1 MDHCRP
7 LLRFWEE
14 RNGNDPMKNCVLSLL
29 LAGTMLLL
37 TACGGHTHSAS
48 GGWSSDLENHWH
60 RCECGE
66 KVDAAAHTIENDVCT
81 VCCTEIMIYEGGE
94 KQLLTYNEY
103 GACTQN
109 VFYEAD
115 GSVGYEER
123 FEYTYDADGNKLSC
137 KSFSGETLNY
147 EEEYALNASGES
159 YLFKETTCWED
170 GTSSVNEYDEDG
182 NTLRS
187 TSYDAEGNPD
197 YSYEYE
203 YSPEAGWMREKAYEG
218 DRLTSEQE
226 FLMDEEG
233 NQITIRY
240 VYYNEDGSFSVS
252 EYDERG
258 KETLEAYYD
267 AEGKLESEAH
277 YENEYDA
284 EGNLILRRTYE
295 GDRLT
300 EEMEFLFGADEN
312 GSWSM
317 SGKTTTYYEDGS
329 KHVEDN
335 DPEGAWAT
343 EITYDADGN
352 VVEELRYEYEE
363 DENGEFVGSKGYRDG
378 RLFQEVQTIQGA
390 DGETTGTIWID
401 YHEDGGRTVTEYDET
416 FELVKETIYD
426 AAGNVVSE
434 S

>member
-1 MDHCRP
+1 
-7 LLRFWEE
+7 
-14 RNGNDPMKNCVLSLL
+14 MKKHSWLL
-29 LAGTMLLL
+29 LAVMSVLLL
-37 TACGGHTHSAS
+37 SACGHTHSAS
-48 GGWSSDLENHWH
+48 GSWNSDFENHW
-60 RCECGE
+60 RLCECGE
-66 KVDAAAHTIENDVCT
+66 KVDVAAHTLEDGICT
-81 VCCTEIMIYEGGE
+81 VCGSEIATYEDGTA
-94 KQLLTYNEY
+94 LLVCYNEY
-103 GACTQN
+103 GD
-109 VFYEAD
+109 VSRVLSYGAD
-115 GSVGYEER
+115 GTVDYDER
-123 FEYTYDADGNKLSC
+123 VEYTYDDQGVMLAQKTYGNDV
-137 KSFSGETLNY
+137 LNSEY
-147 EEEYALNASGES
+147 EYAKDSNGEA
-159 YLFKETTCWED
+159 YVCKEVYYYDD
-170 GTSSVNEYDEDG
+170 GAKDSNEYDENG
-182 NTLRS
+182 NVLYS
-187 TSYDAEGNPD
+187 AAYDETGAVM
-197 YSYEYE
+197 YAYEYE
-203 YSPEAGWMREKAYEG
+203 YSPEAGWMHEKAYEG

-233 NQITIRY
+233 NQITTRY
-240 VYYNEDGSFSVS
+240 VYYNEDGSSSVT
-252 EYDERG
+252 EYDELG
-258 KETLEAYYD
+258 NETLVAYYD
-267 AEGKLESEAH
+267 ADGNPESEAR

-300 EEMEFLFGADEN
+300 EEMEYLFGSDED

-329 KHVEDN
+329 KHVEDS
-335 DPEGAWAT
+335 DPEGTWST
-343 EITYDADGN
+343 ETTYDADGN